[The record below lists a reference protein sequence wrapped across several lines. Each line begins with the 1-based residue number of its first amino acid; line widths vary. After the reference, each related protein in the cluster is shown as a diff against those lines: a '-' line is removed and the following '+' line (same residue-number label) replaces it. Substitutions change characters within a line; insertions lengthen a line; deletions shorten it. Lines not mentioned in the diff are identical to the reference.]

1 MAKAF
6 LSGFKFDHL
15 IQEIREGEGAAL
27 ADHGSVEVTMN
38 VYKVA
43 DNGTLTAVPDV
54 RPVIVISPL
63 DSVVRRPMTT
73 NRSE

>member
-6 LSGFKFDHL
+6 LSGFKFDHFV
-15 IQEIREGEGAAL
+15 QEIREGEGAAV
-27 ADHGSVEVTMN
+27 ADQGSVEVTMN
-38 VYKVA
+38 AYKVS

-54 RPVIVISPL
+54 RPSNEISLL
-63 DSVVRRPMTT
+63 DSAPRRTTT